1 MWYVRKILV
10 LTFVISFVFF
20 VHSTQENLVEKTV
33 EEKLVEVYL
42 FFLKTKKATITRMI
56 LNAIIIA

>member
-1 MWYVRKILV
+1 M
-10 LTFVISFVFF
+10 FF
-20 VHSTQENLVEKTV
+20 VYFAQENLVEKTV